1 MTDACYQQ
9 LRSFRRA
16 LNQAEAD
23 AVPAQLFADQCK
35 SYRARLEEGKTAGTM
50 LPAEVATRTRAAAL
64 LDRWAA
70 TLDEGLDADAA
81 FDTVR
86 AAFNQ
91 QVRRRETAVADASDA
106 LEAAFDFMERAF
118 PDGQEMVVFV
128 NELALGPDSAPFLAD
143 NECERF
149 EQYSQKLLLHAGEDE
164 LLAELQRDDLRAEE
178 HSHDF

>member
-1 MTDACYQQ
+1 MPNSGKPTAHAWK
-9 LRSFRRA
+9 RA
-16 LNQAEAD
+16 
-23 AVPAQLFADQCK
+23 K
-35 SYRARLEEGKTAGTM
+35 
-50 LPAEVATRTRAAAL
+50 LPAEAATRTRAATL
-64 LDRWAA
+64 LDQWAEP
-70 TLDEGLDADAA
+70 LERCLDADDA

-91 QVRRRETAVADASDA
+91 QVHKREDAVATASEA
-106 LEAAFDFMERAF
+106 LESAFDFMERAF

-149 EQYSQKLLLHAGEDE
+149 DLYSQKLLLHAGEDA

-178 HSHDF
+178 HSTDF